1 MQVYEVGY
9 LILPSI
15 AEEKL
20 GDVVAKIKDILT
32 KAGGKELDSEAP
44 FLQSLAYTMS
54 KTVGASRYV
63 VNEAYIGWM
72 KFELEPGKALEAKMA
87 LEKIDELLR
96 FLLIKAPRKTTFTF
110 AKAKALLAEKEAK
123 EAEGV
128 EIEEARGTS
137 SEPAVI
143 E

>member
-20 GDVVAKIKDILT
+20 SDVVEKIK
-32 KAGGKELDSEAP
+32 AVFAHSGGQELDGETP
-44 FLQSLAYTMS
+44 FLQPLAYTMA

-63 VNEAYIGWM
+63 VNEAYLGWM
-72 KFELEPGKALEAKMA
+72 KFELEPEKALEAKMA

-96 FLLIKAPRKTTFTF
+96 FLLIKAPRETTFTF

-123 EAEGV
+123 ETEREDSLAEAPVV
-128 EIEEARGTS
+128 E
-137 SEPAVI
+137 
-143 E
+143 